1 METQKRSLK
10 LAHLKRLGQ
19 IKLPPE
25 IWSPHLTNQAPKN
38 LVRSLLHASK
48 ELEML
53 EKPKLWNHT
62 QDVACITRRINLLSL
77 LFHELI
83 DKDVVIPPSA
93 TASLREL
100 LTVIN
105 KTKDILQDT
114 TTSCLWDIMEAGSVS
129 RRLQEIRRDMAKA
142 LEMLPLGLLS
152 VSREVVDH
160 VELVRIHVRSTPLW
174 DEEESNLVRELEEA
188 VARLERKDKG
198 TPPDVERLR
207 GLFLSL
213 GLDSLSKCRD
223 EIKKLRYQISLHAGT
238 DAAPYAM
245 ERLRSLIGLV
255 IHVKAILFQSEEEEV
270 EEDDCELMPCSPSFR
285 DAVASGLDS
294 VTSRLLGKEKDDSYW
309 NLPEELKCPIS
320 LDLMRDPVIV
330 ESGHTYD
337 RTSISEW
344 LDSGHCTCPLSGQK
358 LPRQPPLIPNYA
370 IRSLVSQWCDR
381 HNVPFHLNNAAAVGD
396 DTMNMTAAFLVG
408 KLATGSPQVQR
419 QAAYELRLLAKRRTE
434 IRQCIAEAGAIP
446 FLVPLLSST
455 SDSRAQ
461 ENAVTALLN
470 LSINDNNKALIM
482 AASGAVDAI
491 VGVVQQG
498 GTMAAR
504 ENAAALIFSLSVVA
518 DYKVIIGSKPAAIP
532 ALVTLLREG
541 NCRGKKDAATALYNL
556 SVYKSNKDAVL
567 KAGVVGML
575 LNMVLDRRDEKESAT
590 VIDDTLALLSL
601 LAGCAEGLE
610 EILGSEKPVIPA
622 LIDLVSAGSDR
633 GKENAIAV
641 LTAMCH
647 SGGEAMVTRL
657 AESIIPLLQMVAS
670 TGSCRSKRKAA
681 SLLKLL
687 RARPTQSP
695 IVNR

>member
-1 METQKRSLK
+1 
-10 LAHLKRLGQ
+10 
-19 IKLPPE
+19 
-25 IWSPHLTNQAPKN
+25 
-38 LVRSLLHASK
+38 
-48 ELEML
+48 
-53 EKPKLWNHT
+53 
-62 QDVACITRRINLLSL
+62 
-77 LFHELI
+77 
-83 DKDVVIPPSA
+83 
-93 TASLREL
+93 
-100 LTVIN
+100 
-105 KTKDILQDT
+105 
-114 TTSCLWDIMEAGSVS
+114 
-129 RRLQEIRRDMAKA
+129 
-142 LEMLPLGLLS
+142 
-152 VSREVVDH
+152 
-160 VELVRIHVRSTPLW
+160 
-174 DEEESNLVRELEEA
+174 
-188 VARLERKDKG
+188 
-198 TPPDVERLR
+198 
-207 GLFLSL
+207 
-213 GLDSLSKCRD
+213 
-223 EIKKLRYQISLHAGT
+223 
-238 DAAPYAM
+238 
-245 ERLRSLIGLV
+245 
-255 IHVKAILFQSEEEEV
+255 
-270 EEDDCELMPCSPSFR
+270 MPCSPSFR